1 MRGVPGAG
9 HEGGLEGAHTS
20 ESQRLRVVSS
30 SWPHLVQLVRNVRTR
45 SRLVESGQ
53 EHLKFPCLR
62 IIWT

>member
-1 MRGVPGAG
+1 MRGMKVVSRAHIPQKASVC
-9 HEGGLEGAHTS
+9 GLS
-20 ESQRLRVVSS
+20 SS